1 MLQGDIPFEEDDDIA
16 KAAPNFYR
24 PISQGEGTM
33 CAVLNVS
40 RDHYCWAFSVRLYL
54 TLCIVCIY
62 KDHSGDQVCS
72 CGLDRQVV
80 LIWR

>member
-40 RDHYCWAFSVRLYL
+40 RDHYCCAFSVRLYL
-54 TLCIVCIY
+54 TLCIVCIKTAQGTKY
-62 KDHSGDQVCS
+62 VA
-72 CGLDRQVV
+72 VV
-80 LIWR
+80 LTDRWS